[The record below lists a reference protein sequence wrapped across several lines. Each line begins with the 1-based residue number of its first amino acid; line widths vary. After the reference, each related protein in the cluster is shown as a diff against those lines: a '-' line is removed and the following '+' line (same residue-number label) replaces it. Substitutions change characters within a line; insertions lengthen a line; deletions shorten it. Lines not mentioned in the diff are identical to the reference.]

1 MSPDIVVNK
10 QEEKERIAI
19 EVENDVQWDFQASLR
34 QVKKYRAVFSD
45 IRLIIP
51 ENYVRFA
58 PLYKK
63 EGFRVWLWSARRRWR
78 CEKCETVTETKGRVA
93 PPYECKNTM

>member
-1 MSPDIVVNK
+1 M
-10 QEEKERIAI
+10 
-19 EVENDVQWDFQASLR
+19 
-34 QVKKYRAVFSD
+34 KKYRAKFSD

-51 ENYVRFA
+51 EDYVRFA

-78 CEKCETVTETKGRVA
+78 CEKCETVTETKGRIA
-93 PPYECKNTM
+93 PPQKCKNTKCTNKNRQDFTLTGLTNADILEFPHTPARPAS